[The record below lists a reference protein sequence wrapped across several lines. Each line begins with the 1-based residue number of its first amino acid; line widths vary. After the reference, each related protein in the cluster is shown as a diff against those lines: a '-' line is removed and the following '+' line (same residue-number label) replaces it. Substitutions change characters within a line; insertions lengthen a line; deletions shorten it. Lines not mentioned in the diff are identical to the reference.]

1 MSRRKVISVA
11 GQEDW
16 RTNNVAEK
24 SVFATTPATV
34 TDRPVT
40 MTKTDVSTRKE
51 SANPKEYSN
60 LNDKAKI
67 TDILTD
73 KEKFEAHIQEIDDE
87 IFNGIAFSSVTNT
100 TNDNHVC
107 RNKEKTDNTLTERRS
122 DEPNVE
128 GTLDHG
134 PHDMG
139 CLGNG
144 PNGPIA
150 NNPTTRT
157 WK

>member
-1 MSRRKVISVA
+1 M
-11 GQEDW
+11 
-16 RTNNVAEK
+16 AEK
-24 SVFATTPATV
+24 SGFATTPATV
-34 TDRPVT
+34 TNRPVM
-40 MTKTDVSTRKE
+40 MTKTNVSTRKE
-51 SANPKEYSN
+51 SANPKESSN
-60 LNDKAKI
+60 LNDTAKI

-73 KEKFEAHIQEIDDE
+73 KEKFEAHIQEIDDA
-87 IFNGIAFSSVTNT
+87 IFNGTDIASVTNT
-100 TNDNHVC
+100 TNDDHAC
-107 RNKEKTDNTLTERRS
+107 KNKGKTNNMLTERKS

>member
-11 GQEDW
+11 GQEAR
-16 RTNNVAEK
+16 RTSSVAEK
-24 SVFATTPATV
+24 SGFATTPATV
-34 TDRPVT
+34 TDRPVM

-51 SANPKEYSN
+51 SANPKECSN

-73 KEKFEAHIQEIDDE
+73 KEKFEAHIQEIDDA
-87 IFNGIAFSSVTNT
+87 IFNGTDFSSITNT
-100 TNDNHVC
+100 TNDDHVC
-107 RNKEKTDNTLTERRS
+107 KNKGKTDNTLTERRR

-157 WK
+157 